1 MSEAWGLALGLLFGA
16 GLALF
21 LPGSRPRTPPRR
33 REELLQP
40 VQRQLT
46 EAGWGQI
53 HPMGALVSWLGASG
67 LAGLVVAVVI
77 PIPVLAPLASAVVLG
92 GGPAVVRARMNQR
105 RRRLRRIWPGLIDH
119 VRSAIRSGSGVID
132 ATLALEDRVPV
143 EMGGAFREF
152 RLSVEGGAPAD
163 QALQELKNTLADP
176 IGDRVIEALR
186 LAHDVGGSDLPV
198 VLNSLQQSVRADL
211 AVREDARAKQA
222 WIRAASRLG
231 VTAPWLVL
239 VVLSGRA
246 ETIEAYQ
253 SPVGVAIVLGG
264 AAVSVVAYRVMARLG
279 SLPAEQRWF
288 APSDSRGSAA

>member
-1 MSEAWGLALGLLFGA
+1 
-16 GLALF
+16 
-21 LPGSRPRTPPRR
+21 
-33 REELLQP
+33 
-40 VQRQLT
+40 
-46 EAGWGQI
+46 
-53 HPMGALVSWLGASG
+53 MGALVSWLGASG

-77 PIPVLAPLASAVVLG
+77 PIPVLAPLAGVVVLG
-92 GGPAVVRARMNQR
+92 GGPAVVRARINQR

-132 ATLALEDRVPV
+132 ATLALETRVPI
-143 EMGGAFREF
+143 EMGGAFRGF
-152 RLSVEGGAPAD
+152 RSAVEGGAAAD

-176 IGDRVIEALR
+176 IGDRIIEALR

-211 AVREDARAKQA
+211 SVREDARAKQA

-253 SPVGVAIVLGG
+253 SPVGVAIVLSG
-264 AAVSVVAYRVMARLG
+264 AAVSLVAYRVMARLG

-288 APSDSRGSAA
+288 AASDSRGGAV